1 MLTKASAPVDLL
13 KDGQASAA
21 HQLYVPA
28 VAVLAERHHAL
39 DRVGGFERGVKERP
53 DRERAGTVRREMS
66 GRRRRREVERVREAA
81 RKRTLSAPSG

>member
-1 MLTKASAPVDLL
+1 MLTKASAPVDVL

-39 DRVGGFERGVKERP
+39 DRVGGFEREVKERP

-66 GRRRRREVERVREAA
+66 GRRRRRR
-81 RKRTLSAPSG
+81 RKPNQHTKS